1 MIGVSAR
8 SYVAAGLATAIT
20 GAMVVTPVL
29 AHTQQV
35 ALPSVQSANVEL
47 SSFVSFAEN
56 TASHAL
62 KEAAVGVSAVKNA
75 VDSVAPSSHGTT
87 AAAGVTA
94 SGAATVP
101 TASTTHAS
109 NTAAVQGGNSVNAPA
124 AAAAPPN
131 PLQAIVSGALL
142 LSAIPVIV
150 TAQALVTSGE
160 DAGFGTLDA
169 LVGLAT
175 NNMTEANAGFKLI
188 GQTFSDF
195 ATATMADFATLKAE
209 AQAFFNPGSTTGT
222 GTGTGTG
229 AASTLKSVAAVTPSS
244 AALTKNTSTKTSSST
259 SAASKTSGTASTP
272 KASTVA
278 SQKTAPSVNSAV
290 NNSTATKTATTSA
303 SSASTT
309 HQGQTSASSASNSAP
324 KHASTGVSA
333 PKHAAAGA
341 KGHK

>member
-244 AALTKNTSTKTSSST
+244 AALTKSTSTKTSS